1 MTTRTPSEKKTL
13 SESKTSPS
21 LRPAS
26 NPTAK
31 LTAKPLTTIQPATP
45 RSAGRPAKLVMP
57 DLPQMPM
64 TDVEQ
69 ALFDYFL
76 TAYKSEYPDMT
87 PTDHLM
93 LHLAGLEYIKYL
105 RVVSEELE
113 TGTVIS
119 MARQHPGVNMRA
131 LLDQLSVT
139 RKARTAGKKEADSDD
154 EKELKDFFMS
164 MSKPRLKK
172 A

>member
-1 MTTRTPSEKKTL
+1 MTTRTPSEKKN
-13 SESKTSPS
+13 
-21 LRPAS
+21 PAS

-31 LTAKPLTTIQPATP
+31 LTAKPLTTLQPTTP
-45 RSAGRPAKLVMP
+45 KSAGRPAKLEMP
-57 DLPQMPM
+57 PLPEMPM
-64 TDVEQ
+64 TDVEKP
-69 ALFDYFL
+69 LFDFFIA
-76 TAYKSEYPDMT
+76 AYRAEYPDLNA
-87 PTDHLM
+87 TDNIL
-93 LHLAGLEYIKYL
+93 LHLAALEYIKWL
-105 RVVSEELE
+105 RIIAEELE